1 MSDQFWVGLF
11 TLLTMLVSTIGGVLM
26 VMVKSMGKRMEAQ
39 VLAQAEIAK
48 LDREAVICKVDAV
61 EARVSK
67 AAVNLD
73 EIHKD
78 NAEFQNIMLA
88 SDIFDGSKLREF
100 AQKRRSGFGP
110 LDP

>member
-1 MSDQFWVGLF
+1 MSEQFWVGLF